1 MTREEKD
8 ILINELV
15 EDIKNHQFVYVTD
28 SSSMN
33 AADSNALRR
42 IMFQN
47 GVKMRVIK
55 NTLIRKALERSET
68 NWEELTET
76 LKGTTALLFAS
87 NPKAPAK
94 AIKSFR
100 KGGDKPVLKGAFIDS
115 SVFIGDDKLD
125 VLIDLKSREDLIAEI
140 VGLLQSPA
148 KNVVSALKSGGTTIA
163 GILKTLSEKEN

>member
-8 ILINELV
+8 LLINELA
-15 EDIKNHQFVYVTD
+15 EDLRNHQFVYVTD

-33 AADSNALRR
+33 AAESNSLRR

-47 GVKMRVIK
+47 GVKMRVLK
-55 NTLIRKALERSET
+55 NSLIVKALEKSET
-68 NWEELTET
+68 NWGELTDT

-100 KGGDKPVLKGAFIDS
+100 KAGSKPVLKGAFIDS

-125 VLIDLKSREDLIAEI
+125 VLIDLKSREDLIGDI
-140 VGLLQSPA
+140 IGLLQSPA
-148 KNVVSALKSGGTTIA
+148 KNVISALQSGGITIA